1 MATTW
6 EPSGVGKRIRA
17 FRQRRGLT
25 QEVVAGLVGRSVSW
39 LRQVEAGNRYVDSLS
54 MIFDLA
60 RVLHC
65 EPTELIGRALLL
77 APGRGGRVPESVP
90 AIRAAIMAPDLAT
103 TGNGVSPQEIAT
115 GVRSAWHDWHHSR
128 HAYSDVASVLPA
140 LITDA
145 RRLHRTVETDQ
156 RAEATAVLAN
166 VYHLARLWLKK
177 VGEYELAIV
186 ASDRALALAQQTT
199 DPVTLALSAWSV
211 TGVLNS
217 TGHPEEGILVASE
230 AIGVLTSTLE
240 TAPERVRALYGQLHL
255 VRAISLARNGEDG
268 AAWQS
273 WDTADEVARSLP
285 AGYVE
290 PVTRFGVANV
300 GAHTVA
306 IPAEL
311 GQAKKATDA
320 AERLDVTTLPSV
332 ERRSRYLLDVARGF
346 VGQREDVAAFHVLT
360 AAERESTE
368 ELQYSVLAAELAREL
383 LSRSHGAIRHDVQD
397 MARRLGV
404 LPE

>member
-1 MATTW
+1 MAHTW

-39 LRQVEAGNRYVDSLS
+39 LRQVEAGNRHVDSLS

-60 RVLHC
+60 GVLHC
-65 EPTELIGRALLL
+65 EPTELIGRPLLL
-77 APGRGGRVPESVP
+77 APGRGGKVPTSVP
-90 AIRAAIMAPDLAT
+90 AIRAAIMTPDLT
-103 TGNGVSPQEIAT
+103 TLDNVVRPEEVRT
-115 GVRSAWHDWHHSR
+115 RVRSAWHDWHNSP
-128 HAYSDVASVLPA
+128 HAYSDVAAVLPDLIIDGRRVHRVRDREQSAETAA
-140 LITDA
+140 L
-145 RRLHRTVETDQ
+145 
-156 RAEATAVLAN
+156 LAN

-177 VGEYELAIV
+177 VGEYELAVV
-186 ASDRALALAQQTT
+186 ASDRALTLSQETT

-217 TGHPEEGILVASE
+217 TGHPDEGILVANE
-230 AIGVLTSTLE
+230 AIRVLEPTLG
-240 TAPERVRALYGQLHL
+240 TAPVRVRALYGQLHL

-268 AAWQS
+268 AAWRS
-273 WDTADEVARSLP
+273 WDRADEVARSLP
-285 AGYVE
+285 ADYAE
-290 PVTRFGVANV
+290 PVTMFGTANV

-320 AERLDVTTLPSV
+320 SERLDMTTLPSV
-332 ERRSRYLLDVARGF
+332 ERRARYLLDVARGF
-346 VGQREDVAAFHVLT
+346 VGQREDVAAYHVLA
-360 AAERESTE
+360 AAERESVE
-368 ELQYSVLAAELAREL
+368 ELQYSVLAAELVREL
-383 LSRSHGAIRHDVQD
+383 LSRGHGAIRHEVRD

-404 LPE
+404 LPD

>member
-6 EPSGVGKRIRA
+6 EPSGVGKRIKA

-39 LRQVEAGNRYVDSLS
+39 LRQVEAGARHVDSLS

-60 RVLHC
+60 GVLHC
-65 EPTELIGRALLL
+65 EPTELVGRALLL
-77 APGRGGRVPESVP
+77 APGRGGKVPEAVP
-90 AIRAAIMAPDLAT
+90 TIRAAVMTPDLTVEAPGST
-103 TGNGVSPQEIAT
+103 DED
-115 GVRSAWHDWHHSR
+115 VRERIDAAWRDWHGSR
-128 HAYSDVASVLPA
+128 HAYSDVAAVLPD

-145 RRLHRTVETDQ
+145 RRLHRSAANGQ
-156 RAEATAVLAN
+156 RAGAAALLAN

-177 VGEYELAIV
+177 VGEFELAV
-186 ASDRALALAQQTT
+186 VTSDRALTLAQETT

-217 TGHPEEGILVASE
+217 TGHPDEGILVSGE
-230 AIGVLTSTLE
+230 AIRALAPTLE

-255 VRAISLARNGEDG
+255 VQAISLARNGEDG
-268 AAWQS
+268 AAWRA
-273 WDTADEVARSLP
+273 WDAADAVARSL
-285 AGYVE
+285 AGDAVE
-290 PVTRFGVANV
+290 PVTRFGQANV
-300 GAHTVA
+300 AAHTVA

-320 AERLDVTTLPSV
+320 AERLDVATLPSV

-360 AAERESTE
+360 AAERESVE
-368 ELQYSVLAAELAREL
+368 ELQYSVLAAELVREL
-383 LSRSHGAIRHDVQD
+383 LSRSHGTIRHDVQD
-397 MARRLGV
+397 MGRRLGV